1 MSSPRLAVLISGRGR
16 NLQALIQAQR
26 DGRIP
31 ADFAVVISNKA
42 DAEGL
47 AHARAAGIAVE
58 VIPHAQY
65 SGRAAFDAALA
76 EALRRHGADLV
87 ALAGFMRILTDDFV
101 RAYQGRMLNI
111 HPSLLPKYA
120 GLDTHRRAHEA
131 GATVHFVTPTLDAGP
146 AVIQG
151 RFTVHADDDVERLAQ
166 RTMDEVELKIYPQ
179 ALAWLASGALKLEHG
194 AAVLHGRRLDAP
206 ATMNELEDAFR

>member
-87 ALAGFMRILTDDFV
+87 ALA
-101 RAYQGRMLNI
+101 RAMLYDPRWPW
-111 HPSLLPKYA
+111 HAAARLGAQVQAPKQYW
-120 GLDTHRRAHEA
+120 RSQPR
-131 GATVHFVTPTLDAGP
+131 
-146 AVIQG
+146 
-151 RFTVHADDDVERLAQ
+151 
-166 RTMDEVELKIYPQ
+166 
-179 ALAWLASGALKLEHG
+179 ALKNLFG
-194 AAVLHGRRLDAP
+194 DTPMGQR
-206 ATMNELEDAFR
+206 